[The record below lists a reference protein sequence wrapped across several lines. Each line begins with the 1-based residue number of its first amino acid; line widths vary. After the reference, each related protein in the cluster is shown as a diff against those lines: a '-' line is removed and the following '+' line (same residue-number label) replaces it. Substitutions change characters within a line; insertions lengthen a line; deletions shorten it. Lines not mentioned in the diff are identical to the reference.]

1 MRNSWVSVGRRVLC
15 FHIYKFRV
23 TQEICII
30 LELMLRRLDVR
41 LYITIFRVLTQCLTF
56 EKGQGGGTSTFE

>member
-1 MRNSWVSVGRRVLC
+1 MRNSWVSAGRRVLC

-23 TQEICII
+23 TREICII

-56 EKGQGGGTSTFE
+56 IKGQGGGTPTFE